1 MSPEYCQQTV
11 RSRLDVRAAASLLR
25 PTRHRDFL
33 NSLRSRWSLP
43 PADSGEKVQNDS
55 DLLSPKK
62 YVRFYLMIWVG
73 NFNYLENF
81 SSSDK
86 ACRRSLIVEQST
98 FFATAWRK
106 KNLVDG
112 RFTRNWTNLDK
123 TRKKNH
129 HIPYWLTFLLSTQ
142 SRLFPVWISV
152 LYLIISGKITGI

>member
-62 YVRFYLMIWVG
+62 YVRFYLMIWVLILIIWKT
-73 NFNYLENF
+73 FLQATRHAE
-81 SSSDK
+81 DL
-86 ACRRSLIVEQST
+86 SLSNSQHFLQQHGGKRI
-98 FFATAWRK
+98 
-106 KNLVDG
+106 
-112 RFTRNWTNLDK
+112 
-123 TRKKNH
+123 
-129 HIPYWLTFLLSTQ
+129 WLTADSPETEQ
-142 SRLFPVWISV
+142 IWIK
-152 LYLIISGKITGI
+152 LEKKTIIYLID